1 MKQRDIFEF
10 LFPKFEINKKVRMI
24 ELFAGYGSQSLA
36 MKYLGVDFEHWK
48 ICEWAVPSIQ
58 AYKDAHF
65 TDDNT
70 DYSKE
75 LTKEEIINYLYEKG
89 ISMDYNEPMN
99 LEQIKRLSDN
109 QLRNIYNNIKI
120 TNNLVN
126 IQNTHGKDL
135 DIIEQ
140 DKYIYMLT
148 YSFPCQDLSLA
159 GLGKGMSRDSGT
171 RSGMLWE
178 VERILDECNE
188 LGALPTV
195 LLMENVPQV
204 IGAKNIKDFQS
215 WRDKLESL
223 GYSNY
228 IEVLNAKHYGIPQ
241 NRERAFMISI
251 LGEYNYTFPKRI
263 PLEKKLKDML
273 EKNVDEKYYFSDK
286 QINQVIHWEA
296 QQEPF
301 ETLGKPV
308 SPTLTTRSGA
318 YAAGMVLTSDLNQEE
333 EKEIGE
339 ELLKIKETTKK
350 GYKEAFEGDGIDI
363 SGRMETHRGTVQ
375 KDMCQ
380 TLKTSI
386 DVGVVVKD
394 EEAPLK
400 RELCNKLIENGEVE
414 EGDVIKHSYTQQ
426 ILDGKK
432 KCVEKSD
439 GVMITLTTRGDCV
452 GVCVKDE
459 EEYLGMYN
467 YVKSDN
473 FMQGR
478 DRFQPG
484 KEISSTIL
492 AGSPPEAVV
501 TRDTDEPKV
510 LGGLGE
516 KKSNGGTQWYQQ
528 DRIYD
533 DNVAMSVTTT
543 ANPYYKNDLRIRKL
557 TPKECFRLMG
567 VKDEDYENI
576 AKNQSNSKLY
586 HLAGDSIVVDVLM
599 AIFKEMINCEN

>member
-1 MKQRDIFEF
+1 MNNLTIFDMLYEDYKITKPIRLIEF
-10 LFPKFEINKKVRMI
+10 
-24 ELFAGYGSQSLA
+24 FAGIGAQAKAL
-36 MKYLGVDFEHWK
+36 KNLGANFEHWK
-48 ICEWAVPSIQ
+48 TCEWAIPSIL
-58 AYKDAHF
+58 AYSEIHHNELPKYGIDF
-65 TDDNT
+65 SDL
-70 DYSKE
+70 
-75 LTKEEIINYLYEKG
+75 LTKEEIIEYLHNKG
-89 ISMDYNEPMN
+89 ISSNYNEPMQ
-99 LEQIKRLSDN
+99 LSQIKRMN
-109 QLRNIYNNIKI
+109 ENKLRQIYDSIQWN
-120 TNNLVN
+120 NNLVN
-126 IQNTHGKDL
+126 IQQAHGKDL
-135 DIIEQ
+135 EIVDK
-140 DKYIYMLT
+140 DKYEYILT

-159 GLGKGMSRDSGT
+159 GLGKGMSRDGGT

-178 VERILDECNE
+178 VERILDECKE
-188 LGALPTV
+188 LGTLPQI
-195 LLMENVPQV
+195 LIMENVPQV

-273 EKNVDEKYYFSDK
+273 EKNVDEKYYLSDK

-339 ELLKIKETTKK
+339 ELLKIKEATKK

-394 EEAPLK
+394 EETPLK

-533 DNVAMSVTTT
+533 DNVAISVTTSF
-543 ANPYYKNDLRIRKL
+543 NPYYKSGLRIRKL
-557 TPKECFRLMG
+557 TGKEAYRLMG
-567 VKDEDYENI
+567 FSDEDCDNARKVLSEAMI
-576 AKNQSNSKLY
+576 Y
-586 HLAGDSIVVDVLM
+586 HTAGDSIVVQVIEQ
-599 AIFKEMINCEN
+599 IFKQLL